1 MADSSIAF
9 GPVASRRLG
18 HSLGI
23 NNIPAKRCSYSCVYC
38 QVGRTAQTELE
49 RVSFYEPELIAR
61 EVSTRLAQLRARG
74 EPVDHLAFVP
84 DGEPTLDARLGHTI
98 ALLRSLAVRIAVI
111 TNGSLI
117 TREDVRADLRL
128 ADWVCLKLDSV
139 DEAQWR
145 RINRPAASLSLAPIL
160 EGMLTFAAEY
170 RGELVTDTML
180 VRGINDG
187 EDDVGATA
195 ALVSRLA
202 PARAYLG
209 IPTRPTA
216 EPSSAAP
223 DERRFAS
230 CLQRFS
236 CSVPVVE
243 ALTGYALSDY
253 GSTGDVARDLRD
265 IVSVHPMRHDEVDGY
280 LRKVGAGWAAVDALL
295 AAGEIERVEYRGHP
309 FYVRRFER

>member
-1 MADSSIAF
+1 MAESSIAF

-23 NNIPAKRCSYSCVYC
+23 NNIPAKRCSYNCVYC
-38 QVGRTAQTELE
+38 QVGRTAQTEVE
-49 RVSFYEPELIAR
+49 RQTFYEPELVAR
-61 EVSTRLAQLRARG
+61 AVSTRLEQLRARG

-84 DGEPTLDARLGHTI
+84 DGEPTLDARLGPTI
-98 ALLRSLAVRIAVI
+98 ALLRPLGVRIAVI
-111 TNGSLI
+111 TNGSLLG
-117 TREDVRADLRL
+117 REDVRADLRL
-128 ADWVCLKLDSV
+128 ADWVCLKLDTV

-145 RINRPAASLSLAPIL
+145 CINRPAPSLGLGPIL
-160 EGMLTFAAEY
+160 EGMLRFAAEY

-180 VRGINDG
+180 VRGINDAA
-187 EDDVGATA
+187 DDVGATA

-202 PARAYLG
+202 PTRAYLG

-223 DERRFAS
+223 DERQFAA

-236 CSVPVVE
+236 RSVPVVE
-243 ALTGYALSDY
+243 ALTGYPNSEY
-253 GSTGDVARDLRD
+253 GSTGDAARDLRD
-265 IVSVHPMRHDEVDGY
+265 IVAVHPMRHDEVDGY
-280 LRKVGAGWAAVDALL
+280 LRKVGAAWATVEALL
-295 AAGEIERVEYRGHP
+295 ASGEIERVEYRGHP